1 MNFNP
6 DPSKQAQEVIF
17 SRKIKKSSHPVLI
30 FNTSLVIQN
39 PYKKHL
45 GLFFDEKLSYIGL
58 LRKLQKCL
66 PIRSLVT
73 IYKSLIILIMEMLPL
88 IRRIVNHSMKA

>member
-30 FNTSLVIQN
+30 FNTSQVIQN